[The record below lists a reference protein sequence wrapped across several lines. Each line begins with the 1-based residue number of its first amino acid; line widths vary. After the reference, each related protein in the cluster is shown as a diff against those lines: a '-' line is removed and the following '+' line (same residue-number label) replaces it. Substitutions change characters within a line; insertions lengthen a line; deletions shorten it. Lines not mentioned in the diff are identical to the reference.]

1 MGWGGWAGQGNGVGR
16 TRTVGS
22 NLFQNELAKMGGSV
36 CVPRVSPSCLLP
48 LWETLQDQQVG
59 PRQASFK
66 LLLLPWVLE
75 RVWFCECPLRV
86 ESVFPTVLWDS

>member
-1 MGWGGWAGQGNGVGR
+1 MGWGGWGGWQGNGLGR

-36 CVPRVSPSCLLP
+36 CVPRVSPRCLLP
-48 LWETLQDQQVG
+48 LWKTLQDQQVG

-75 RVWFCECPLRV
+75 HV
-86 ESVFPTVLWDS
+86 